1 MLRLALRGL
10 PPAGRSGILGAH
22 PHGLSRSTLSEPSPP
37 DAALRKR
44 LYWHSRRG
52 MWELDLLLIPF
63 LEQCYDDLAEPDQ
76 AAYRSLIEEEDQDL
90 FAWLMRRE
98 WPEDPQRRR
107 IVKMIVDYAESAD
120 NAVHRPV

>member
-1 MLRLALRGL
+1 
-10 PPAGRSGILGAH
+10 
-22 PHGLSRSTLSEPSPP
+22 
-37 DAALRKR
+37 
-44 LYWHSRRG
+44 

-63 LEQCYDDLAEPDQ
+63 LEQCYDDLAEPDR
-76 AAYRSLIEEEDQDL
+76 AAYRSLIDEEDQDL